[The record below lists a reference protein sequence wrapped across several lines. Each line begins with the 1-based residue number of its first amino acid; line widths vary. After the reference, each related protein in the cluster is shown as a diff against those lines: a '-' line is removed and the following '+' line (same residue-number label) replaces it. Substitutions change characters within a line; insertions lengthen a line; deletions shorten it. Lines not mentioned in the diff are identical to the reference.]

1 MSDFSTVAVAYR
13 NGEGKYSLD
22 VANGD
27 EKEVARILS
36 QAITE
41 LLGDGK

>member
-1 MSDFSTVAVAYR
+1 MSGFSTACVVFR

-22 VANGD
+22 VED
-27 EKEVARILS
+27 CDRKEMARLLS